1 MGNLLKSDVLDI
13 DQFVVEDRKRAQKEP
28 RKRQSRSRT
37 RFKYR
42 HSQSPASCCITNN
55 IVGESPEK
63 DSREAE
69 QDLNID
75 TVNHQPPVAS
85 QIILWERNLPG
96 WQDFCSIGSWAKYFY
111 NFFSTTPPFH
121 DPTVLW
127 MPAPV
132 LLLTLL
138 LIWRCRT
145 RFRLLSILPYS
156 QNHCRK
162 WKLHLSK
169 TYANLIKN
177 ALVSIRQVFI
187 MCIKNTSS
195 QNFPDTY

>member
-111 NFFSTTPPFH
+111 NFFFH
-121 DPTVLW
+121 DPTVSRPHSAVNASTGSLINVTFDLE
-127 MPAPV
+127 MSDTFPA
-132 LLLTLL
+132 
-138 LIWRCRT
+138 LINT
-145 RFRLLSILPYS
+145 PIQSKSLPEVETTS
-156 QNHCRK
+156 FQNLCQPYKKCFSVHQASV
-162 WKLHLSK
+162 HNV
-169 TYANLIKN
+169 Y
-177 ALVSIRQVFI
+177 
-187 MCIKNTSS
+187 
-195 QNFPDTY
+195 